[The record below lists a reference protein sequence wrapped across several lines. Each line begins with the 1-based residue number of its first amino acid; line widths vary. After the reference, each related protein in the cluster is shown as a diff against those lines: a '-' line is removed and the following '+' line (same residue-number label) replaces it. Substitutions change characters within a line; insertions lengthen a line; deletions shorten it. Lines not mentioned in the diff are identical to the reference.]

1 MEEGKEA
8 LVPSTTVPKM
18 TASSAKNGF
27 QHAAS
32 KVTTGSPRNLSTPV
46 TSPVI
51 SKQPLLN
58 GTVTG
63 ASSIKSPNIH
73 SAVSLP
79 PVGSAD
85 VKMEIVKGSN
95 FTYNGGAETIE
106 QSNKSGHHTANNSKR
121 SSLQSSSQAEKS
133 VDEKRPDIYP
143 VTGSVGIGS
152 QAPKGELSV
161 QKQTIFSNHK
171 AIAKNV
177 EQILHQPAN
186 HSSCCVPSTKY
197 MNTRLDCQVC
207 KVPITNMGSLL
218 VCDACERG
226 THVKCLQYYG
236 KQSVPKPEWYCPTC
250 VLHSKGKS
258 LPPKYGKVTRAI
270 AFPKTCMISGA
281 QPSQIAAENPTEKD
295 GSSNKNVGANGTVIN
310 QNTSK
315 VGSNVCKSGTL
326 ALDAT
331 GSKSPSGA
339 EPQKDI
345 KHDETSSVEK
355 EGNGLPCD
363 DIHTETATFC
373 NKVWSNGALTYG
385 SGSLSGRPHMHIKSS
400 SSSPVNYS
408 TLQATE
414 ISGIKQAYHSSIVS
428 SVENSESKAP
438 TDELCQE
445 EVTNNNRVT
454 LNGHHCSEPEI
465 IGDRNG
471 YVGSSTASI
480 VDWVGDVLKSIDNK
494 TYYNSCNI
502 DGIIYN
508 LHDHILIASEGGKS
522 GPCKLQLLW
531 EEHDSGSK
539 LAMVNPYVF
548 GSDIPGSISKA
559 CIDEEDE
566 VSQQTI
572 VMKLQTMIGMLLW
585 IRYMVQTMIE
595 FY

>member
-1 MEEGKEA
+1 M
-8 LVPSTTVPKM
+8 
-18 TASSAKNGF
+18 
-27 QHAAS
+27 
-32 KVTTGSPRNLSTPV
+32 
-46 TSPVI
+46 SPV
-51 SKQPLLN
+51 
-58 GTVTG
+58 
-63 ASSIKSPNIH
+63 
-73 SAVSLP
+73 
-79 PVGSAD
+79 
-85 VKMEIVKGSN
+85 
-95 FTYNGGAETIE
+95 GAETIE
-106 QSNKSGHHTANNSKR
+106 QSNKSGHHTVNNSKR

-186 HSSCCVPSTKY
+186 HSSWCVPSTEY

-207 KVPITNMGSLL
+207 KLPITNMGSLL

-373 NKVWSNGALTYG
+373 NEVRSNGALTYG
-385 SGSLSGRPHMHIKSS
+385 SGSLSGRSHMHIESS
-400 SSSPVNYS
+400 SASPVNYS

-414 ISGIKQAYHSSIVS
+414 ISGIKHSFHSSFVS
-428 SVENSESKAP
+428 SVENSESRAP
-438 TDELCQE
+438 TDELCQ

-454 LNGHHCSEPEI
+454 LNGHLCSEPEI

-471 YVGSSTASI
+471 YVCSSTASN
-480 VDWVGDVLKSIDNK
+480 VDWVGDGLKSIDNK

-522 GPCKLQLLW
+522 GPCKLQVYFL
-531 EEHDSGSK
+531 S
-539 LAMVNPYVF
+539 
-548 GSDIPGSISKA
+548 
-559 CIDEEDE
+559 
-566 VSQQTI
+566 
-572 VMKLQTMIGMLLW
+572 
-585 IRYMVQTMIE
+585 
-595 FY
+595 